1 MEQLLTEVIIREANL
16 KAVKQLLKGINE
28 TIKAIW
34 KTDDCLT
41 FEYTQQQVQNLLVH
55 IRQDL
60 THIEFTGALPSP
72 EDSNRFNQQ
81 LEYEED
87 QELDKEN
94 LDPDLSKVYL
104 NSPRNDSQL
113 LV

>member
-1 MEQLLTEVIIREANL
+1 MGQLPTEVIIKEANL

-34 KTDDCLT
+34 KTDNCSI
-41 FEYTQQQVQNLLVH
+41 FEYIQQQVQDLLVH

-60 THIEFTGALPSP
+60 MHIEFTGALPPP
-72 EDSNRFNQQ
+72 EDSDRFYQQ
-81 LEYEED
+81 LEYKED
-87 QELDKEN
+87 KELNKEN

-113 LV
+113 SL

>member
-1 MEQLLTEVIIREANL
+1 MEQLPIKVTIREANL

-28 TIKAIW
+28 TIRAIRRI
-34 KTDDCLT
+34 DDCST

-60 THIEFTGALPSP
+60 THIGFTGALQPP
-72 EDSNRFNQQ
+72 EDSDRFD
-81 LEYEED
+81 LPEYED
-87 QELDKEN
+87 QEADKEN
-94 LDPDLSKVYL
+94 SEPDLTKVYL

-113 LV
+113 SL

>member
-1 MEQLLTEVIIREANL
+1 MEQLPTEVIIREANL

-28 TIKAIW
+28 TIKAIR

-60 THIEFTGALPSP
+60 THIGFTGALQPP
-72 EDSNRFNQQ
+72 EDSDRFD
-81 LEYEED
+81 LPEYEED
-87 QELDKEN
+87 REEDKEN
-94 LDPDLSKVYL
+94 SEPDLTKVYL
-104 NSPRNDSQL
+104 NSPRNESQL
-113 LV
+113 SL